1 MISPP
6 LKLDFKFLC
15 EATIES
21 NDSIMAKLKN
31 KRTIIKKVINKHING
46 SKKEISQLTIKIDS
60 KLDNALVILSQ
71 SLNISKNKLIEDI
84 LFESGILQEVDEN
97 YMEQE

>member
-1 MISPP
+1 
-6 LKLDFKFLC
+6 
-15 EATIES
+15 
-21 NDSIMAKLKN
+21 MAKLKN

-46 SKKEISQLTIKIDS
+46 NKKEISQLTIKIDS

-97 YMEQE
+97 YMEQ